1 MTDAIDGV
9 YAAYMTGASGQG
21 FAMFVFQNGSI
32 VGADPLG
39 VLFDGEYSPCPD
51 SGPITGKVTVQVP
64 PNGTVIQ
71 GVTSGPSGMTYEV
84 PLTLVREFE
93 QLDFIKIETPLGP
106 VNIKLKKLRSLT
118 GGK

>member
-1 MTDAIDGV
+1 MGDTIDGV
-9 YAAYMTGASGQG
+9 YAAYMTGASAQG
-21 FAMFVFQNGSI
+21 FAMFLFQNGII

-39 VLFDGEYSPCPD
+39 VLFDGEYLTGAD
-51 SGPITGKVTVQVP
+51 AGPITGKVTVRVP

-93 QLDFIKIETPLGP
+93 QLDFLKIETPLGP
-106 VNIKLKKLRSLT
+106 VNVKLKKLRSLKEVT
-118 GGK
+118 

>member
-1 MTDAIDGV
+1 MANI
-9 YAAYMTGASGQG
+9 
-21 FAMFVFQNGSI
+21 
-32 VGADPLG
+32 PP
-39 VLFDGEYSPCPD
+39 SPE